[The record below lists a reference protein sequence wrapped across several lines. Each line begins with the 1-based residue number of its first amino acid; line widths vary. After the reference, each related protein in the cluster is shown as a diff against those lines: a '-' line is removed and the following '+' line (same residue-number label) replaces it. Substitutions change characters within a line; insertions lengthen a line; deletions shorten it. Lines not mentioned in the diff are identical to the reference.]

1 VYSVDSNDVAALRA
15 DVEWFCGELVELPP
29 AARLGL
35 VAELRV
41 ALDEVTAAALTAG
54 MTAAQRQGWGLRQ
67 IANHIGVSHEQVRR
81 LLAAA
86 SPGSPGRR

>member
-1 VYSVDSNDVAALRA
+1 VDSSDVAALRA
-15 DVEWFCGELVELPP
+15 EVERFCGELVDLAPGT
-29 AARLGL
+29 RLGL

-67 IANHIGVSHEQVRR
+67 IAKHTGISHEQVRR
-81 LLAAA
+81 LLVAA

>member
-1 VYSVDSNDVAALRA
+1 MYSVDSNDVAALRV

-41 ALDEVTAAALTAG
+41 
-54 MTAAQRQGWGLRQ
+54 GWMR
-67 IANHIGVSHEQVRR
+67 
-81 LLAAA
+81 
-86 SPGSPGRR
+86 